1 MSCRLLITDL
11 DNTLYDWVSFFTP
24 SFRSMVN
31 ELTGLL
37 DVREET
43 LLNEFKAVHQ
53 HYGNSEQPFAVLEL
67 PSLKRRLSGLSRQEI
82 LERIDPAL
90 HRFNSTRK
98 QTLALY
104 EGVFETLAEL
114 QSSGVKIVGHTE
126 AIFANAYWRMRTLS
140 IEQFF
145 TRLYTLEGRDA
156 IHVAPDSRWVDPPDG
171 FVTVVPRQDRKPN
184 PQLLADICQKEGAD
198 LASTC
203 YVGDSLVRDVA
214 MARQAGVTAIW
225 ARYGTK
231 YDPDHWHY
239 LVKVT
244 HWTDEDVQ
252 REKALKAKFA
262 DVTSDYTIDSFRQV
276 KSIVL
281 PEAGRASRLA

>member
-126 AIFANAYWRMRTLS
+126 AIFANAYWRMRTLRP
-140 IEQFF
+140 
-145 TRLYTLEGRDA
+145 T
-156 IHVAPDSRWVDPPDG
+156 
-171 FVTVVPRQDRKPN
+171 
-184 PQLLADICQKEGAD
+184 
-198 LASTC
+198 
-203 YVGDSLVRDVA
+203 
-214 MARQAGVTAIW
+214 AG
-225 ARYGTK
+225 G
-231 YDPDHWHY
+231 
-239 LVKVT
+239 LT
-244 HWTDEDVQ
+244 H
-252 REKALKAKFA
+252 RMGL
-262 DVTSDYTIDSFRQV
+262 
-276 KSIVL
+276 
-281 PEAGRASRLA
+281 